1 MTSGAASAIRSAS
14 PRRSARSGTHV
25 PNGVRVAV
33 VAIVGVAWALT
44 LIGAGWGEAS
54 VLHHHALIVGGPPLW
69 IGVPAFLVAWLVMV
83 AAMMLPASAP
93 AIRAMAGRA
102 GRRGHPMKALAAF
115 LGAYALIWAGFG
127 LFAFGGDVVLHHVV
141 DPTPWLA
148 MRPWIIGAAVL
159 VIAGAFEISG
169 PKQQFLAV
177 CRHPLPHIEA
187 GGSAFRIGLVHGL
200 ACLGC
205 SWALMLVMF
214 AAGVASLPWMIG
226 LAAVMAYQGL
236 GRHGERT
243 VRPFGATLLLV
254 ALLLLMAPLAL
265 PTWLVV

>member
-1 MTSGAASAIRSAS
+1 MTPQAASTVK
-14 PRRSARSGTHV
+14 PARLARPATAEWPV
-25 PNGVRVAV
+25 PSGVRVAV
-33 VAIVGVAWALT
+33 VAIVGAAWVLT
-44 LIGAGWGEAS
+44 LIGAAWGGAS

-69 IGVPAFLVAWLVMV
+69 IGIPVFLVAWLVMV

-93 AIRAMAGRA
+93 AIRAMAGIT
-102 GRRGHPMKALAAF
+102 GTRRHPMRSLTAF
-115 LGAYALIWAGFG
+115 LGAYALVWATFG
-127 LFAFGGDVVLHHVV
+127 LFAFGGDVVVHHVV
-141 DPTPWLA
+141 DRTPWLA

-159 VIAGAFEISG
+159 VIAGVFEISG

-187 GGSAFRIGLVHGL
+187 GGSAFRIGLLHGL

-226 LAAVMAYQGL
+226 LTAVMAYQGL
-236 GRHGERT
+236 GRGGERT
-243 VRPFGATLLLV
+243 VKPFGAALLV
-254 ALLLLMAPLAL
+254 LALLLLVTPLAL
-265 PTWLVV
+265 PAWLVV

>member
-14 PRRSARSGTHV
+14 LRRSARSGTHV

-44 LIGAGWGEAS
+44 LIGAAWGEAS

-93 AIRAMAGRA
+93 AIRAIAGVA
-102 GRRGHPMKALAAF
+102 GRRHPVKTLTAF
-115 LGAYALIWAGFG
+115 LGAYGLVWAAFG
-127 LFAFGGDVVLHHVV
+127 LFAFGGDVVLHHAV
-141 DPTPWLA
+141 DRTPWLA
-148 MRPWIIGAAVL
+148 MRPWIIGAVVL
-159 VIAGAFEISG
+159 VIAGVFEMSG
-169 PKQQFLAV
+169 PKRQFLAV
-177 CRHPLPHIEA
+177 CRHPLPHVEA

-226 LAAVMAYQGL
+226 LTVVMAYQGL
-236 GRHGERT
+236 GRRGERT
-243 VRPFGATLLLV
+243 VKPLGGVLLFV
-254 ALLLLMAPLAL
+254 ALLLLMVPLDL
-265 PTWLVV
+265 PTWLVI